1 VDQSKQSSGK
11 GQSGKD
17 GKRKGDDE
25 ATGGNGS
32 NGHDDIPAELAAQ
45 AQAAGEAEKQSVEK
59 GIDAWKKIVAAAPA
73 SWAPKRE
80 LARVYKKAERWNAFI
95 EVMKDAVDKA
105 NWASP
110 EAKIPLLFEMI
121 EVYRDRLKLDVMV
134 VNAFNQILN
143 IQPTNEQAG
152 EALAAQ
158 YEAMKRWPDL
168 ISLLRRKAGA
178 VSETS
183 EKVALQLKVANL
195 FLEKF
200 SNQAEAIKAYE
211 AILELDPKNEEALGF
226 LKQMYEKRRDW
237 EKLVGV
243 HQREIELLADEA
255 SRQLR
260 RIEVAK
266 LASEKLKK
274 PVVSI
279 DLWKQ
284 VLAGDPENQ
293 EALGELEKL
302 YEREKAW
309 AELGDVLQKQVAV
322 ASDPTKRSALLVKL
336 GILYTEKVQDGAK
349 ATEAWQALLRQEPE
363 NRRAQDALKKLYLV
377 QKDWN
382 ALEAFYA
389 AQNKWDELVRVLE
402 RQAET
407 DDGVGSVGL
416 WNKIGELY
424 RDKLNKADRAQKA
437 FEKALSIDAENLV
450 AAEALIPL
458 YEKTKDVR
466 RLGDALM
473 VQLNHTTDRAE
484 RHARVERLSG
494 LLEKDAGDKGNAL
507 RITLRA
513 FSEDPTDA
521 WAQTTS
527 RRLAGESGQWAE
539 LVEAYEAALPKVKGV
554 DAALPILST
563 LARAYEKEL
572 ANPEAA
578 IARNQTIL
586 KTTPSE
592 PEAVDA
598 LERLYVAT
606 GRFSDLLAIYDKK
619 LELAK
624 SKAETLEIR
633 MKLAGLYEDEAKQP
647 EKAIELYDAILAED
661 PQQPKALTALDRIYQ
676 GLGKWTELALV
687 MEQEI
692 ALASGAAV
700 TELKFRRGAV
710 LDQHLG
716 DPAGAVASY
725 REALALDPT
734 HVGARTALQA
744 YLSSGDA
751 NLQMAAVQTLEPIYA
766 ETEELPRLVEVQ
778 RIKLGREKG
787 SAKRVA
793 LLLRIGQLEGKLGN
807 GEQAWDAYA
816 KAFAESPESA
826 PAREALENIA
836 TIMDAWQPL
845 VALYEKALSA
855 SKGKEKLASG
865 LERELLLVVAVAYD
879 EKLGQSEKAVEY
891 FRRAQ
896 QIQPEDAS
904 ALVALERLYTR
915 TERWSDL
922 VDTLT
927 KKATLVSDPAER
939 ELVRTRIATVW
950 EEMLGNVEQAVVAW
964 NVVLADNGRNL
975 QALRALDRLYA
986 QKGDFRDLADNLQ
999 QQLALAQ
1006 ERGDDPAEIIALLG
1020 RLGVLRE
1027 QRLGQMGG
1035 AVETYRKIL
1044 QQEPEHAETL
1054 AALERIIQDP
1064 RAKEHELEVAQL
1076 LEPVYKIRGDW
1087 PRLIGVFEIEARHA
1101 VDPETKIMLLRLI
1114 ADGYEVGLDDPARA
1128 YEALGRALEE
1138 DPLNAEVQ
1146 ATIERLARALRQ
1158 LPDLVARYQGLV
1170 GRVADLELKNA
1181 LLHKVALVCEAELG
1195 DDVQAAAAYAAAL
1208 DASPRDLKAA
1218 NALEQL
1224 YLRGSDYPNLV
1235 LLLIRKAEIVDG
1247 LAEKKTLYY
1256 KAAQIYEEVIE
1267 DLEQSIGVFKQVLSV
1282 DDADRVSLD
1291 QLERL
1296 YVRLGRWAELKNVYA
1311 KNAELA
1317 SSPADKK
1324 RNLFVLGQVYDRE
1337 LSDPERAIETY
1348 SSIMDIDPND
1358 FDAAQALDRLYLQTQ
1373 RWYDLLA
1380 VLERQTELAPSPAEV
1395 VSLKFRVG
1403 ELWREHLKDLTRAIE
1418 AYRGVLQMDP
1428 THEPTLRALEDLM
1441 AGRAEPVLAASVL
1454 EPIYESAGE
1463 WDRVI
1468 AVYEVMQANAEDA
1481 VRKVELLSRIA
1492 ELEERRLSHQSKA
1505 FEAYGRA
1512 LHVDPS
1518 NADVLQHLQ
1527 RLAADTG
1534 HWAKLAALFSAELE
1548 RLDDTRA
1555 KVDMMLRLARVYEE
1569 ETGQVDD
1576 AIATYK
1582 AVVTVDGEPGNKEAL
1597 VALDRLYS
1605 HAQRWDELADTIRRE
1620 VKIAPSDEAIVAL
1633 TFRLAQ
1639 VYELALLDLTKAVAA
1654 YKEILQ
1660 ADPTHGETRAA
1671 LERMFLGGTLQL
1683 EIAEVLEPLYRS
1695 GEEWEKLAQI
1705 YEVQLARTSPTSSAG
1720 ERASLL
1726 HRLAEIAEQKLVD
1739 QVAAFGWWAQAVE
1752 EDPASEQALDEL
1764 VRLAR
1769 ATHQWDA
1776 YVQTLS
1782 ATASPDRDPQIDQ
1795 KVRRD
1800 VLLRLAAT
1808 FETELGDLERAENA
1822 LVQVLGEHE
1831 KDPVALAS
1839 LDRIYEA
1846 QGMYENL
1853 AVALRQR
1860 IAITDDGDELV
1871 ALQLRLGRVYAEA
1884 LDDVPQA
1891 IASYLAVLEHQSRSV
1906 PALEALERLYFRSE
1920 RWSDLYGVY
1929 EKLVDTTS
1937 DEQTMADCYARMA
1950 RLATDALGQRDKA
1963 VELWGRV
1970 LDVRSEDPAA
1980 LGGLADLHEL
1990 ASEWKELTEVLEK
2003 QVAATSDPDA
2013 KIPIYKRLGRIWGE
2027 RLNRERSSLESW
2039 QKVLELD
2046 PQDVDALRAI
2056 AANYRS
2062 AGAWEE
2068 LSQALRRLIQV
2079 GQLGANVG
2087 GGIPPEEL
2095 KELFAQLGELEGET
2109 LMRTQDS
2116 IDAWREVLEI
2126 DAADFRALA
2135 ALEKLFMQE
2144 ARWEEAVDILER
2156 RAQALANPTEQ
2167 IDVLMQAASLWA
2179 DKIGDGGS
2187 AAEVYERVLQ
2197 LDPGNQTA
2205 SIELE
2210 GLYKQRKSWVKL
2222 VDLLLS
2228 RTQYTADV
2236 PGRIALLVQTAQTY
2250 EQQLN
2255 DFDSAFVTLRAAF
2268 QEDYSNDHVAKEL
2281 ERLATAADKWNE
2293 LIGEYTQ
2300 LVQGIQ
2306 DPKTAADLWVKIAR
2320 WYDSALRHMD
2330 YAIASAQQ
2338 ALQLDNAHVGALQ
2351 TLEGFYR
2358 KQKKWTDLVGALA
2371 RHAEVEQEPTARV
2384 DILLQLADTYETQIG
2399 DTAQATFAYQRALD
2413 TDERCIDAISALERL
2428 YRRTQAWDRLVEVL
2442 TKKAQVVEDTEQGV
2456 KLRLQVG
2463 ELWEDRLGDNDRAIE
2478 AYKEVLSVDPQNL
2491 AALKALDTLFE
2502 KTGRMEEYLEN
2513 LEHQLEVSP
2522 EGDRA
2527 GIYQEMATTW
2537 EEKFGKPERAAE
2549 VLEKVLLIE
2558 DRNQKAYRDL
2568 ERLYRTERKWESLVD
2583 TYRKHILVT
2592 NDGTERIDLY
2602 TKMGQVYEQELRDLD
2617 RAIDAFSDVL
2627 NVESDHGDALA
2638 GLARLYEE
2646 TEQWERAV
2654 DVMRRLIAVAADPK
2668 LKVDLNYRLGKIF
2681 DEQMKDPDPAQ
2692 EYLVEALSQDPA
2704 HVPSMLSL
2712 LGLYKRRGDWMKAAQ
2727 LMVRAEAATVNTL
2740 EKARLLFDAAKIF
2753 QEKLG
2758 DEAQATELYARVLQ
2772 LDPEHVEAGE
2782 PLSELYFKREEW
2794 APLVPILEMLARK
2807 ADRKTNRELTLLY
2820 HRLAKAADRLGD
2832 SEKAL
2837 KYYKQSY
2844 DLDSTYLPTLVDRAA
2859 LLYKQEHWDEAFRIY
2874 QTILVHH
2881 RDAQK
2886 DDEIVDIFFRLGRIK
2901 LKLGERTKAVNM
2913 LEKALE
2919 IQPGHRVSLQALI
2932 DLYTDA
2938 GDFEAVI
2945 KQKRALLASN
2955 ATDIDEKF
2963 KLSEEIA
2970 GIYKDKLNNPQK
2982 AIAANMEAL
2991 NFKPTDHQL
3000 LHNLLDLFSETK
3012 QWKKAMEILM
3022 KLAELES
3029 GKVKARYLV
3038 AAGNIA
3044 NYELHSTD
3052 EAVDL
3057 YNNALDNDADDLK
3070 AFERI
3075 DKIMTAKKD
3084 WKNQERNFRKMIK
3097 RLGSE
3102 PTPERKPTVV
3112 ALWHGLGEIYRSRL
3126 KDYKSATAAFEV
3138 AVQLDPDGIA
3148 RHQILAELYQLSGPD
3163 SYDKAVQAYRHLV
3176 KVSQDFA
3183 QMAPHLKTLRRLY
3196 METRQYDRA
3205 WCVTS
3210 ALAFLRKA
3218 DPEEQQFFEQYRPK
3232 GFARARARLTEEL
3245 WQRNIYHPDE
3255 DRYISHVFAAVSQV
3269 VAAVRAKEHK
3279 DWGLKR
3285 KDKRDVATDQLLFS
3299 KVFNYVNQVLG
3310 VPQPELYLRPESPGE
3325 LDLANAREKQ
3335 HLTPSFVVGANLL
3348 QGRPEKELAYVIGKK
3363 LTFMRPDHFVRWP
3376 NVVPTVAELKV
3387 VFLAALR
3394 LVQPNLPVKPD
3405 LAQPVGQYYD
3415 ALRKL
3420 MPPQMSEQLGVVVQ
3434 RFIATKGEA
3443 DLHKWSNAVDLT
3455 ATRAGLL
3462 VCNDLDVATRLAQ
3475 AEPVSVGVVEPKEKI
3490 RDIIQW
3496 SISDEYF
3503 TLREHLG
3510 LIIGQG

>member
-1 VDQSKQSSGK
+1 MDQSKQASGK
-11 GQSGKD
+11 GKD
-17 GKRKGDDE
+17 SKRKADE
-25 ATGGNGS
+25 EVTGSNGNGNGHS
-32 NGHDDIPAELAAQ
+32 HNGHDDFPAELAPQ
-45 AQAAGEAEKQSVEK
+45 VQAALEAEKASVEK
-59 GIDAWKKIVAAAPA
+59 GIDAWKKIVASAPA
-73 SWAPKRE
+73 AWAPKRE

-95 EVMKDAVDKA
+95 EVMKDGVDKA
-105 NWASP
+105 NWSAP
-110 EAKIPLLFEMI
+110 EDKIPVLFEMI

-168 ISLLRRKAGA
+168 ISLLRRKAA
-178 VSETS
+178 IVSETS

-211 AILELDPKNEEALGF
+211 AILELDPQNTEALGF

-243 HQREIELLADEA
+243 HQREIELLSDEDA
-255 SRQLR
+255 KKLR
-260 RIEVAK
+260 RVEVAK

-274 PVVSI
+274 PSVSI

-284 VLAGDPENQ
+284 VLTGDAENL

-309 AELGDVLQKQVAV
+309 ADLGDVLQKQVA
-322 ASDPTKRSALLVKL
+322 ATSGDPAKRSALLVKL

-349 ATEAWQALLRQEPE
+349 ATEAWQALLAQEPD
-363 NRRAQDALKKLYLV
+363 NRRAQDALKKLYL
-377 QKDWN
+377 QNKDWD
-382 ALEAFYA
+382 ALEKFYA
-389 AQNKWDELVRVLE
+389 AQGKWDELVRVLE

-407 DDGVGSVGL
+407 EDGVSL

-424 RDKLNKADRAQKA
+424 RDKLNKSDRAQKA
-437 FEKALSIDAENLV
+437 FEKALSIDAQNLV

-458 YEKTKDVR
+458 YEKGKDVR
-466 RLGDALM
+466 RLGEALL
-473 VQLNHTTDRAE
+473 VQLNHTTDKAE
-484 RHARVERLSG
+484 RHARTQRLSQ
-494 LLEKDAGDKGNAL
+494 LLETDAGDKSAAL
-507 RITLRA
+507 WITLRG
-513 FSEDPTDA
+513 FSENPTDE

-527 RRLAGESGQWAE
+527 RRLAGDSGKWAE
-539 LVEAYEAALPKVKGV
+539 LVEAYEAALPGV
-554 DAALPILST
+554 ASEDAALPILGT

-578 IARNQTIL
+578 IARNQRIL
-586 KTTPSE
+586 KTAPKD

-606 GRFSDLLAIYDKK
+606 GRFADLLAIYDKK
-619 LELAK
+619 LDLAK
-624 SKAETLEIR
+624 TQDEKLEIR
-633 MKLAGLYEDEAKQP
+633 MKLAGLYEEEAKQP
-647 EKAIELYDAILAED
+647 EKAIELYNAILKQD
-661 PQQPKALTALDRIYQ
+661 PKQAKALAALDRIYQ
-676 GLGKWTELALV
+676 SLGKWTELAIV

-692 ALASGAAV
+692 ALASSASPGAGAV
-700 TELKFRRGAV
+700 VELKFRRGAV
-710 LDQHLG
+710 LDEHLG
-716 DPAGAVASY
+716 DAAGAVDSY

-744 YLSSGDA
+744 FLSSGDA
-751 NLQMAAVQTLEPIYA
+751 ALQMAAVETLEPIYV
-766 ETEELPRLVEVQ
+766 ETQELPRLVETQ
-778 RIKLGREKG
+778 RIRLGREK
-787 SAKRVA
+787 STDKRVT
-793 LLLRIGQLEGKLGN
+793 LLLRIGQLEGQLGN
-807 GEQAWDAYA
+807 AEQSWDAYA
-816 KAFAESPESA
+816 KAFGESPASQG
-826 PAREALENIA
+826 AREALENLA
-836 TIMDAWQPL
+836 SIMDTWPQL
-845 VALYEKALSA
+845 VSLYEKALGA
-855 SKGKEKLASG
+855 SKGRGNSDKLPAD

-927 KKATLVSDPAER
+927 KKATLVSDAGER
-939 ELVRTRIATVW
+939 EQIRTRIATVW
-950 EEMLGNVEQAVVAW
+950 EEMLGNVEQAIVAW
-964 NVVLADNGRNL
+964 NVVLADNTRNV
-975 QALRALDRLYA
+975 QALRALDRLYQA
-986 QKGDFRDLADNLQ
+986 KGDWRDLADNLG
-999 QQLALAQ
+999 QQLALS
-1006 ERGDDPAEIIALLG
+1006 GDPAESIKLLG
-1020 RLGVLRE
+1020 RLGALRE
-1027 QRLGQMGG
+1027 QRLGEMGG

-1044 QQEPEHAETL
+1044 QQEPDHAETI
-1054 AALERIIQDP
+1054 AALERVLGDA
-1064 RAKEHELEVAQL
+1064 RAREHELEIAQL
-1076 LEPVYKIRGDW
+1076 LEPYYKVRGDW
-1087 PRLIGVFEIEARHA
+1087 PNLIGVYEIEARHA
-1101 VDPETKIMLLRLI
+1101 VDPETKINLLRLI
-1114 ADGYEVGLDDPARA
+1114 ADGYEVGLDDPMRA
-1128 YEALGRALEE
+1128 YEALGRALKEE
-1138 DPLNAEVQ
+1138 PLNVEVQ
-1146 ATIERLARALRQ
+1146 STIERLGRVLGQ
-1158 LPDLVARYQGLV
+1158 FPDLVSRYQALV
-1170 GRVADLELKNA
+1170 GQVADPELKNA
-1181 LLHKVALVCEAELG
+1181 LLHKVALLCEIELG
-1195 DDVQAAAAYAAAL
+1195 DDAQAAAAYAAAL

-1224 YLRGSDYPNLV
+1224 YMRSSDYPNLV
-1235 LLLIRKAEIVDG
+1235 TLLLRKADIVD
-1247 LAEKKTLYY
+1247 APDEKKALYY
-1256 KAAQIYEEVIE
+1256 KAAQLYEEV
-1267 DLEQSIGVFKQVLSV
+1267 LESLDDSIRVFKLVLAV

-1291 QLERL
+1291 QLVRL
-1296 YVRLGRWAELKNVYA
+1296 YVRLERWNDLKSIYA
-1311 KNAELA
+1311 KKAELA
-1317 SSPADKK
+1317 PTPAEKK
-1324 RNLFVLGQVYDRE
+1324 QMLFVLGQVYDRE

-1348 SSIMDIDPND
+1348 TSIMDLDPD
-1358 FDAAQALDRLYLQTQ
+1358 DYDAAQALDRLYLQTQ

-1380 VLERQTELAPSPAEV
+1380 VLERQTELAPNPGEV

-1403 ELWREHLKDLTRAIE
+1403 ELWREHLKDLTRAVE
-1418 AYRGVLQMDP
+1418 AYRSVLQMDP
-1428 THEPTLRALEDLM
+1428 THEPTLRALEALM
-1441 AGRAEPVLAASVL
+1441 AGREEPVLAASVL

-1468 AVYEVMQANAEDA
+1468 AVYEVMQANADDA
-1481 VRKVELLSRIA
+1481 LRKVELLARIA
-1492 ELEERRLSHQSKA
+1492 EIEERRLSHQSKA

-1518 NADVLQHLQ
+1518 NVDVLQHLQ

-1534 HWAKLAALFSAELE
+1534 HWAKLAALFAGELQ
-1548 RLDDTRA
+1548 RLEDSRQ

-1569 ETGQVDD
+1569 ETGQVEE
-1576 AIATYK
+1576 AIATYR
-1582 AVVTVDGEPGNKEAL
+1582 AVVEVEAENREAL

-1605 HAQRWDELADTIRRE
+1605 HAQRWEELADTIRRE
-1620 VKIAPSDEAIVAL
+1620 IRIAPSDEAIVAL

-1639 VYELALLDLTKAVAA
+1639 VFELALVDLPKAVAA
-1654 YKEILQ
+1654 YKDILQ
-1660 ADPTHGETRAA
+1660 ADPTHTETRAA
-1671 LERMFLGGTLQL
+1671 LERMFMGGTLQL

-1695 GEEWEKLAQI
+1695 GEEWEKLHQI
-1705 YEVQLARTSPTSSAG
+1705 YEVQLSRIADLS
-1720 ERASLL
+1720 ERQGLL
-1726 HRLAEIAEQKLVD
+1726 RRLAEIAEQKLVD
-1739 QVAAFGWWAQAVE
+1739 QVAAFGWWAQAVK
-1752 EDPASEQALDEL
+1752 EDPSSEQALDEL

-1776 YVQTLS
+1776 YVQTMS
-1782 ATASPDRDPQIDQ
+1782 AAASADREPQIGRST
-1795 KVRRD
+1795 RRD

-1831 KDPVALAS
+1831 KDPAALAS

-1853 AVALRQR
+1853 AATLRQR
-1860 IAITDDGDELV
+1860 IAITDDTAELV
-1871 ALQLRLGRVYAEA
+1871 QLELRLGRVYAEA
-1884 LDDVPQA
+1884 LDDAPQA
-1891 IASYLAVLEHQSRSV
+1891 IAAYLAVLEHESRSV
-1906 PALEALERLYFRSE
+1906 AALEALERLYFRGE
-1920 RWSDLYGVY
+1920 QWPELYGVY
-1929 EKLVDTTS
+1929 EKLVDTTT
-1937 DEQTMADCYARMA
+1937 DDQAMADCYARMA
-1950 RLATDALGQRDKA
+1950 KIATDALGQREKA

-1970 LDVRSEDPAA
+1970 LDVRGDDPAA

-2003 QVAATSDPDA
+2003 QVAATQDPDA
-2013 KIPIYKRLGRIWGE
+2013 KIPVYKRLGRIWGE
-2027 RLNRERSSLESW
+2027 KLNRERNSLESW
-2039 QKVLELD
+2039 MKVLELD

-2079 GQLGANVG
+2079 GQLGES
-2087 GGIPPEEL
+2087 GIQQDEL
-2095 KELFAQLGELEGET
+2095 KELYAQLGELEGET

-2126 DAADFRALA
+2126 DGGDFRALA

-2156 RAQALANPTEQ
+2156 RVRALAAPTEQ

-2210 GLYKQRKSWVKL
+2210 ALYRQRKSWVKL

-2236 PGRIALLVQTAQTY
+2236 QGRITLLVQTAEIY

-2255 DFDSAFVTLRAAF
+2255 DLDSAFVTLRAAF

-2300 LVQGIQ
+2300 LVQGIA
-2306 DPKTAADLWVKIAR
+2306 DPKVAADLWVKIAR
-2320 WYDSALRHMD
+2320 WYDSALRHTD
-2330 YAIASAQQ
+2330 YAVASAQQ

-2351 TLEGFYR
+2351 TLEELFR
-2358 KQKKWTDLVGALA
+2358 KQKKWGDLVGALA

-2413 TDERCIDAISALERL
+2413 TDERCIDAINALERL

-2463 ELWEDRLGDNDRAIE
+2463 ELWKDRLGDNDRAIE
-2478 AYKEVLSVDPQNL
+2478 AYKEVLAVDPQNIS
-2491 AALKALDTLFE
+2491 AIEALDDLFE
-2502 KTGRMEEYLEN
+2502 AQGRVEEQLEN
-2513 LEHQLEVSP
+2513 LEHKLEVSP
-2522 EGDRA
+2522 AGDRA
-2527 GIYQEMATTW
+2527 AIYQSMAEMW
-2537 EEKFGKPERAAE
+2537 EQKFGKPERAAE

-2558 DRNQKAYRDL
+2558 DRNQKTYRDL
-2568 ERLYRTERKWESLVD
+2568 ERIYRSERKWESLVD

-2592 NDGTERIDLY
+2592 NDANERIDLY

-2617 RAIDAFSDVL
+2617 RAIDAYSDVL
-2627 NVESDHGDALA
+2627 NVEPNHEAALS
-2638 GLARLYEE
+2638 GLAHLYEE

-2654 DVMRRLIAVAADPK
+2654 DVMRRLITVSGDAK
-2668 LKVDLNYRLGKIF
+2668 QKVDLNYRLGKIF
-2681 DEQMKDPDPAQ
+2681 DEQMKDPEPAT

-2712 LGLYKRRGDWMKAAQ
+2712 LGIYKRRGDWMKAAQ
-2727 LMVRAEAATVNTL
+2727 LMIRAEAATINTL
-2740 EKARLLFDAAKIF
+2740 EKTRLLFEAGKIY
-2753 QEKLG
+2753 QEKLS
-2758 DEAQATELYARVLQ
+2758 DDAQATELYAGVLS

-2782 PLSELYFKREEW
+2782 PLSELYFRRQEW

-2820 HRLAKAADRLGD
+2820 HRLAKAADMLGD
-2832 SEKAL
+2832 NEKAL

-2859 LLYKQEHWDEAFRIY
+2859 LLYKLEHWDDAFRIY

-2886 DDEIVDIFFRLGRIK
+2886 DDDIVDIFFRLGRIK
-2901 LKLGERTKAVNM
+2901 LKLGERTKAINM

-2919 IQPGHRVSLQALI
+2919 IQPGHRATLQALI
-2932 DLYTDA
+2932 DIYSDA
-2938 GDFEAVI
+2938 GDWEAVI
-2945 KQKRALLASN
+2945 KQKRSMLASPAADN
-2955 ATDIDEKF
+2955 DEKF
-2963 KLSEEIA
+2963 KISEEIA
-2970 GIYKDKLNNPQK
+2970 GIYKDKLANPQK
-2982 AIAANMEAL
+2982 AIAANLEAL

-3012 QWKKAMEILM
+3012 QWKKAMEILG
-3022 KLAELES
+3022 KLADIET

-3057 YNNALDNDADDLK
+3057 YNSALDSDPDDLK

-3075 DKIMTAKKD
+3075 DKILTAKKD
-3084 WKNQERNFRKMIK
+3084 WKNQERNYRKMIK
-3097 RLGSE
+3097 RLGTE
-3102 PTPERKPTVV
+3102 PTPERKPTVI
-3112 ALWHGLGEIYRSRL
+3112 ALWHALGEIYRSRL
-3126 KDYKSATAAFEV
+3126 KDFKAATAAFEV
-3138 AVQLDPDGIA
+3138 AVQLDPDSAG

-3163 SYDKAVQAYRHLV
+3163 TYDKAVAEYRHLV
-3176 KVSQDFA
+3176 KTAPDFA
-3183 QMAPHLKTLRRLY
+3183 QMAAHMKTLRRLY
-3196 METRQYDRA
+3196 MEMRQYDRA

-3210 ALAFLRKA
+3210 AMAFLRKA

-3245 WQRNIYHPDE
+3245 WQRNIYHADE

-3269 VAAVRAKEHK
+3269 VSAVRAKEHK

-3325 LDLANAREKQ
+3325 LDLANAREKAA
-3335 HLTPSFVVGANLL
+3335 LTPSFVVGANLL

-3420 MPPQMSEQLGVVVQ
+3420 MPPQMSEQLAVVVQ
-3434 RFIATKGEA
+3434 RFLATKAEA

-3462 VCNDLDVATRLAQ
+3462 VCNDLDVAARLAQ
-3475 AEPVSVGVVEPKEKI
+3475 AEPVSVGVVEPKEKV
-3490 RDIIQW
+3490 RDLILW
-3496 SISDEYF
+3496 SMSDEYF

>member
-1 VDQSKQSSGK
+1 MDQSKQSSGK
-11 GQSGKD
+11 GKD
-17 GKRKGDDE
+17 KRKAEDD
-25 ATGGNGS
+25 AAGSNGNGS
-32 NGHDDIPAELAAQ
+32 NGHDDFPGELAAQ
-45 AQAAGEAEKQSVEK
+45 AQAAAEAEKQSVEK

-73 SWAPKRE
+73 AWAPKRE
-80 LARVYKKAERWNAFI
+80 LARVYKKAERWNAYI

-110 EAKIPLLFEMI
+110 DDKVPVLFEMI

-143 IQPTNEQAG
+143 IQPTNNEAG

-158 YEAMKRWPDL
+158 YETMKRWPDL
-168 ISLLRRKAGA
+168 ISLLRRKATA
-178 VSETS
+178 APDTS
-183 EKVALQLKVANL
+183 EKVALHLKVANL

-200 SNQAEAIKAYE
+200 SNQAEAIKSYE
-211 AILELDPKNEEALGF
+211 TILELDPDNSEGLGF

-243 HQREIELLADEA
+243 HQREIELLSDEDTKK
-255 SRQLR
+255 LR
-260 RIEVAK
+260 RVEVAK

-274 PVVSI
+274 PSISI

-284 VLAGDPENQ
+284 VLTGDATNV

-309 AELGDVLQKQVAV
+309 GDLGDVLQKQVDV
-322 ASDPTKRSALLVKL
+322 AGDATKRSALLVKL
-336 GILYTEKVQDGAK
+336 GILFTEKVQDGAK
-349 ATEAWQALLRQEPE
+349 ATAAWQALLQQEPD
-363 NRRAQDALKKLYLV
+363 NRRAQDALKKLYL
-377 QKDWN
+377 QNKDWN
-382 ALEAFYA
+382 SLEAFYA
-389 AQNKWDELVRVLE
+389 SQNKWDELVRVLE

-407 DDGVGSVGL
+407 EDGAGAVSL

-424 RDKLNKADRAQKA
+424 RDRLNKGDRAQKA
-437 FEKALSIDAENLV
+437 YEKALSIDAQNLT

-458 YEKTKDVR
+458 YEKAKDVR

-473 VQLNHTTDRAE
+473 VQLEHTTDRAE
-484 RHARVERLSG
+484 RLDRVKRLSG
-494 LLEKDAGDKGNAL
+494 LLESDAGDKGAAL
-507 RITLRA
+507 WITLKG
-513 FSEDPTDA
+513 FSENPQDA
-521 WAQTTS
+521 WAQETS
-527 RRLAGESGQWAE
+527 RRLAGESGKWAE
-539 LVEAYEAALPKVKGV
+539 LVEVYEAALPKVHV
-554 DAALPILST
+554 DGEEAALPLLAT

-586 KTTPSE
+586 KTAPKD
-592 PEAVDA
+592 PEAVNA

-606 GRFSDLLAIYDKK
+606 GRFAELLAIYDKK
-619 LELAK
+619 LDLAK
-624 SKAETLEIR
+624 SQAEKLEIR

-647 EKAIELYDAILAED
+647 DKAIELYEAILKQD
-661 PQQPKALTALDRIYQ
+661 PKQLPALGALDRIYQ
-676 GLGKWTELALV
+676 SLGRWTELAV
-687 MEQEI
+687 TMEAEI
-692 ALASGAAV
+692 ELASGPAL

-710 LDQHLG
+710 LDQHLQ
-716 DPAGAVASY
+716 DAAGAVASY
-725 REALALDPT
+725 REALGAEPT
-734 HVGARTALQA
+734 HAGARTALQA
-744 YLSSGDA
+744 YLSNPDA
-751 NLQMAAVQTLEPIYA
+751 ALQMAAVEVLEPIY
-766 ETEELPRLVEVQ
+766 EQTEELPRLVETQ
-778 RIKLGREKG
+778 RIRLGREK
-787 SAKRVA
+787 STAKRVA
-793 LLLRIGQLEGKLGN
+793 LLLRIGQLESKLGN
-807 GEQAWDAYA
+807 AEQAWDAYA
-816 KAFAESPESA
+816 KAFAESPESQ
-826 PAREALENIA
+826 PAREALENLA
-836 TIMDAWQPL
+836 TITDAWQPL
-845 VALYEKALSA
+845 VALYEKALAA
-855 SKGKEKLASG
+855 SKGKEKLAAP

-879 EKLGQSEKAVEY
+879 EKLGHSEKAVEY

-915 TERWSDL
+915 TERWNDL

-927 KKATLVSDPAER
+927 KKATLVSGAEER
-939 ELVRTRIATVW
+939 EQIRTRIATVW
-950 EEMLGNVEQAVVAW
+950 EEMLGNVDQAVVAW
-964 NVVLADNGRNL
+964 NVVLADSPRNL
-975 QALRALDRLYA
+975 QALRALDRLYQA
-986 QKGDFRDLADNLQ
+986 KGDWRDLADNLQ
-999 QQLALAQ
+999 QQLALSV
-1006 ERGDDPAEIIALLG
+1006 DPADQITLLG

-1035 AVETYRKIL
+1035 AVETYRTIL
-1044 QQEPEHAETL
+1044 QHEPEHAETL
-1054 AALERIIQDP
+1054 AALERILPDP
-1064 RAKEHELEVAQL
+1064 KAREHELEVAQL

-1087 PRLIGVFEIEARHA
+1087 PHLIGVYEIEARHA
-1101 VDPETKIMLLRLI
+1101 VDPEAKITLLRLI
-1114 ADGYEVGLDDPARA
+1114 ADGYEVGLDDPTSA
-1128 YEALGRALEE
+1128 YEALGRALRE
-1138 DPLNAEVQ
+1138 DPLHGEVQ
-1146 ATIERLARALRQ
+1146 ATIERLARVLGQ
-1158 LPDLVARYQGLV
+1158 LPDLVARYGKLV
-1170 GRVADLELKNA
+1170 GGVADPELKNA
-1181 LLHKVALVCEAELG
+1181 LFHKIALLCEIELS
-1195 DDVQAAAAYAAAL
+1195 DDAQAAAAYASAL
-1208 DASPRDLKAA
+1208 DVSPRDLRAA
-1218 NALEQL
+1218 NALEQI

-1235 LLLIRKAEIVDG
+1235 TLLLRKADIVDG
-1247 LAEKKTLYY
+1247 TAEKKALYY
-1256 KAAQIYEEVIE
+1256 KAAQIYEEVLE
-1267 DLEQSIGVFKQVLSV
+1267 DLEQAISVFKQVLSV
-1282 DDADRVSLD
+1282 DDADRVALD

-1296 YVRLGRWAELKNVYA
+1296 YVRLGRWADLKSIYA

-1317 SSPADKK
+1317 ANPADKK
-1324 RNLFVLGQVYDRE
+1324 RNLFVLGQMYDRD
-1337 LSDPERAIETY
+1337 LNDPERAIETY
-1348 SSIMDIDPND
+1348 TSIMDLDPD
-1358 FDAAQALDRLYLQTQ
+1358 DYDAAQALDRLYERTQ

-1380 VLERQTELAPSPAEV
+1380 VLERQTELAPSPGEV

-1403 ELWREHLKDLTRAIE
+1403 ELWRDHLKDLTRAIE

-1428 THEPTLRALEDLM
+1428 THEPTLRALEALM
-1441 AGRAEPVLAASVL
+1441 NGREEPVLAASVL

-1468 AVYEVMQANAEDA
+1468 AVYEVMQANTDEAL
-1481 VRKVELLSRIA
+1481 RKVELLSRIA

-1505 FEAYGRA
+1505 FDAYARA

-1534 HWAKLAALFSAELE
+1534 HWAKLAALFSAELA
-1548 RLDDTRA
+1548 RLEDPRQ
-1555 KVDMMLRLARVYEE
+1555 KVDTMLRLARIYEE
-1569 ETGQVDD
+1569 ETNQVED
-1576 AIATYK
+1576 AITTYK
-1582 AVVTVDGEPGNKEAL
+1582 AVVEAEGDNKEAL

-1605 HAQRWDELADTIRRE
+1605 QAQQWEELAEVIKRE
-1620 VKIAPSDEAIVAL
+1620 VRIAPSDEAIVAL
-1633 TFRLAQ
+1633 NFRLAQ
-1639 VYELALLDLTKAVAA
+1639 VYELAILDLPKAVEA
-1654 YKEILQ
+1654 YKEILH
-1660 ADPTHGETRAA
+1660 ADPSHAETRAA
-1671 LERMFLGGTLQL
+1671 LERMFMGGTLQL
-1683 EIAEVLEPLYRS
+1683 EIAEVLEPLYR
-1695 GEEWEKLAQI
+1695 GGAEWEKLHQI
-1705 YEVQLARTSPTSSAG
+1705 HEVQLSRVTDSA
-1720 ERASLL
+1720 ERQSLL
-1726 HRLAEIAEQKLVD
+1726 RRLAEIAEQKLVD
-1739 QVAAFGWWAQAVE
+1739 QVAAFGWWAQAVK
-1752 EDPASEQALDEL
+1752 EDPSADQALDEL

-1776 YVQTLS
+1776 YVQTMS
-1782 ATASPDRDPQIDQ
+1782 ATASPDRSP

-1822 LVQVLGEHE
+1822 LVQVLGEHA
-1831 KDPVALAS
+1831 KDPEALAS

-1853 AVALRQR
+1853 AATLRHR
-1860 IAITDDGDELV
+1860 ISIVDDTEQLV

-1884 LDDVPQA
+1884 LDDTEQA
-1891 IASYLAVLEHQSRSV
+1891 IASYLAVLEHESRSV

-1920 RWSDLYGVY
+1920 RWPELYGIY

-1937 DEQTMADCYARMA
+1937 DEQAMADCYARMA
-1950 RLATDALGQRDKA
+1950 KLATDALGQREKA

-1970 LDVRSEDPAA
+1970 LDVRGDDPAA

-1990 ASEWKELTEVLEK
+1990 ASEWKELTEILEK
-2003 QVAATSDPDA
+2003 QVAATVDPEA

-2027 RLNRERSSLESW
+2027 KLSRERNSLESW

-2056 AANYRS
+2056 AANYKS

-2079 GQLGANVG
+2079 GQLGESGPN
-2087 GGIPPEEL
+2087 GIVQAEL
-2095 KELFAQLGELEGET
+2095 KELYAQLGELEGET

-2116 IDAWREVLEI
+2116 IDAWREVLEL
-2126 DAADFRALA
+2126 DGADFRALA

-2156 RAQALANPTEQ
+2156 RARALANPTEQ
-2167 IDVLMQAASLWA
+2167 VDVLMQAASLWA

-2197 LDPGNQTA
+2197 LDPGNGTA

-2228 RTQYTADV
+2228 RTQYTAD
-2236 PGRIALLVQTAQTY
+2236 PQGRIALLVQVAGVY

-2255 DFDSAFVTLRAAF
+2255 DLDSAFVTLRAAF

-2300 LVQGIQ
+2300 LVQGIN
-2306 DPKTAADLWVKIAR
+2306 DPKVAADLWVKIAR
-2320 WYDSALRHMD
+2320 WYDSALRHTD

-2351 TLEGFYR
+2351 TLEDFYR
-2358 KQKKWTDLVGALA
+2358 KQKKWGDLVTALA

-2399 DTAQATFAYQRALD
+2399 DTAQSTFAYQRALD
-2413 TDERCIDAISALERL
+2413 TDERCIDAINALERL
-2428 YRRTQAWDRLVEVL
+2428 YRRTQAWDRLVDVL
-2442 TKKAQVVEDTEQGV
+2442 SKKAQVVDDTEQGL

-2463 ELWEDRLGDNDRAIE
+2463 ELWESRLGDNDRAIE

-2491 AALKALDTLFE
+2491 TALKALDTLFE
-2502 KTGRMEEYLEN
+2502 NTGRMEEYLEN

-2522 EGDRA
+2522 QGDRA
-2527 GIYQEMATTW
+2527 GILQEMASTW

-2568 ERLYRTERKWESLVD
+2568 ERLYRGEKKWEQLVD

-2592 NDGTERIDLY
+2592 NDGNERIELY
-2602 TKMGQVYEQELRDLD
+2602 TKMGQVYEAELRDLD

-2627 NVESDHGDALA
+2627 NIEADHTDALA

-2654 DVMRRLIAVAADPK
+2654 DVMRRALPIAADPK
-2668 LKVDLNYRLGKIF
+2668 QKVELNFRLGKIF
-2681 DEQMKDPDPAQ
+2681 DEQMKDPEPAQ

-2712 LGLYKRRGDWMKAAQ
+2712 LGIYRTRGDWMKAAQ
-2727 LMVRAEAATVNTL
+2727 LMIRAEAATVNTL
-2740 EKARLLFDAAKIF
+2740 EKTRLLHEAAKIF

-2758 DEAQATELYARVLQ
+2758 DDAQATELFARVLQ

-2832 SEKAL
+2832 NDKAL

-2859 LLYKQEHWDEAFRIY
+2859 LLYRQEHWDDAFRIY

-2886 DDEIVDIFFRLGRIK
+2886 DDDIVDIFFRLGHIK

-2919 IQPGHRVSLQALI
+2919 IQPGHRATLQALI

-2955 ATDIDEKF
+2955 ATDNDEKF
-2963 KLSEEIA
+2963 RLSEEIA

-2982 AIAANMEAL
+2982 AIAANLEAL
-2991 NFKPTDHQL
+2991 NYKPSDHQL

-3012 QWKKAMEILM
+3012 QWKKAMEILG
-3022 KLAELES
+3022 KLADLET

-3057 YNNALDNDADDLK
+3057 YNNALDSDPDDLK

-3097 RLGSE
+3097 RFGQDPSA
-3102 PTPERKPTVV
+3102 ERKPTVV

-3138 AVQLDPDGIA
+3138 AVQLDPERYE

-3163 SYDKAVQAYRHLV
+3163 SYDKAVQAYRHLI
-3176 KVSQDFA
+3176 KVAPDFNG
-3183 QMAPHLKTLRRLY
+3183 MVPHMKTLRRLY

-3210 ALAFLRKA
+3210 AMAFLRKA
-3218 DPEEQQFFEQYRPK
+3218 DGEEQQFFEQYRPK
-3232 GFARARARLTEEL
+3232 GFARARARLTEEQ

-3310 VPQPELYLRPESPGE
+3310 VPQPELYLRPEAPGE
-3325 LDLANAREKQ
+3325 LDLANAREKAA
-3335 HLTPSFVVGANLL
+3335 LTPSFVVGANLL

-3387 VFLAALR
+3387 VFLAALK
-3394 LVQPNLPVKPD
+3394 LVTPNLPVKAD

-3420 MPPQMSEQLGVVVQ
+3420 VPPQMMEQLGVVVQ
-3434 RFIATKGEA
+3434 RFLATKAEA

-3455 ATRAGLL
+3455 GTRAGLL
-3462 VCNDLDVATRLAQ
+3462 ICNDLEVAARLAQ
-3475 AEPVSVGVVEPKEKI
+3475 SEPVSVGVVEPKEKI
-3490 RDIIQW
+3490 KDLILW

>member
-1 VDQSKQSSGK
+1 MDQSKQGHGK
-11 GQSGKD
+11 GKE

-25 ATGGNGS
+25 VAGSTNGS
-32 NGHDDIPAELAAQ
+32 NGHEEFPAELVAQ

-59 GIDAWKKIVAAAPA
+59 GIDAWKKVVAAAPA

-105 NWASP
+105 NWAAP
-110 EAKIPLLFEMI
+110 EDKIPLLFEMI

-158 YEAMKRWPDL
+158 YETMKRWPDL

-178 VSETS
+178 VTDTS

-211 AILELDPKNEEALGF
+211 AILELDPDNQEALGF

-243 HQREIELLADEA
+243 HQREIELLSDEDTKK
-255 SRQLR
+255 LR
-260 RIEVAK
+260 RVEVAK

-274 PVVSI
+274 PAISI

-284 VLAGDPENQ
+284 VLAGDAENV

-309 AELGDVLQKQVAV
+309 ADLGDVLQKQVAI
-322 ASDPTKRSALLVKL
+322 AGDATKRSALLVKL

-349 ATEAWQALLRQEPE
+349 ATEAWQALLQQEPD
-363 NRRAQDALKKLYLV
+363 NRRAQDALKKLYL
-377 QKDWN
+377 QNKDWD
-382 ALEAFYA
+382 ALEKFYA
-389 AQNKWDELVRVLE
+389 AQGKWDELVRVLE

-407 DDGVGSVGL
+407 EDGVSL

-424 RDKLNKADRAQKA
+424 RDKLSKADRAQKA
-437 FEKALSIDAENLV
+437 FEKALSIDAQNLV

-458 YEKTKDVR
+458 YEKSKDVR
-466 RLGDALM
+466 RLADALM
-473 VQLNHTTDRAE
+473 VQLNHTTGRAE
-484 RHARVERLSG
+484 RHARIQRLSE
-494 LLEKDAGDKGNAL
+494 LLEKDAADKANAL
-507 RITLRA
+507 WITLQG
-513 FSEDPTDA
+513 FSEQPTNE
-521 WAQTTS
+521 WAQETS
-527 RRLAGESGQWAE
+527 RRLAGESGNWAQ
-539 LVEAYEAALPKVKGV
+539 LVEAYEAALPKVT
-554 DAALPILST
+554 DATAALPLLGT

-578 IARNQTIL
+578 IARNQRIL
-586 KTTPSE
+586 KTAPKD

-606 GRFSDLLAIYDKK
+606 GRFADLLAIYDKK

-633 MKLAGLYEDEAKQP
+633 MKLASLYEDEAKQP
-647 EKAIELYDAILAED
+647 EKAIELYDAILKQD
-661 PQQPKALTALDRIYQ
+661 PQQVKALAALDRIYMS
-676 GLGKWTELALV
+676 LGKWTELALT

-692 ALASGAAV
+692 ALASSTSQGGPAV
-700 TELKFRRGAV
+700 VELKFRRGAV

-716 DPAGAVASY
+716 DAAGAVTSY

-734 HVGARTALQA
+734 HVGARTSLQA
-744 YLSSGDA
+744 FLSNSDA
-751 NLQMAAVQTLEPIYA
+751 ALQMAAVETLEPIY
-766 ETEELPRLVEVQ
+766 EQTEELPRLVEVQ
-778 RIKLGREKG
+778 RIRLGREKTT
-787 SAKRVA
+787 AKRVA
-793 LLLRIGQLEGKLGN
+793 LLLRIGQLESKLGN

-816 KAFAESPESA
+816 KAFAESPDSV
-826 PAREALENIA
+826 PAREALENLA
-836 TIMDAWQPL
+836 TILDTWPPL
-845 VALYEKALSA
+845 VALYEKALGA
-855 SKGKEKLASG
+855 SKGKEKLPAA
-865 LERELLLVVAVAYD
+865 LERELMLVVAVAYD

-927 KKATLVSDPAER
+927 KKATLVTDAGER
-939 ELVRTRIATVW
+939 EQIRTRIATVW

-975 QALRALDRLYA
+975 QALRALDRLYQ
-986 QKGDFRDLADNLQ
+986 QKGDFRDLADNLG
-999 QQLALAQ
+999 QQLALAT
-1006 ERGDDPAEIIALLG
+1006 DPGETIALLG

-1054 AALERIIQDP
+1054 AALERILPDP
-1064 RAKEHELEVAQL
+1064 KAREHELEVAQL

-1101 VDPETKIMLLRLI
+1101 VDPEAKITLLRLI
-1114 ADGYEVGLDDPARA
+1114 ADGYEVGLDDPGRA
-1128 YEALGRALEE
+1128 YDALGRALKE
-1138 DPLNAEVQ
+1138 DPLNVEVQ
-1146 ATIERLARALRQ
+1146 STIERLARALGL
-1158 LPDLVARYQGLV
+1158 LPDLVSRYQGLV
-1170 GRVADLELKNA
+1170 GQVADPELKNA
-1181 LLHKVALVCEAELG
+1181 LLHKVALLCEIELG
-1195 DDVQAAAAYAAAL
+1195 DDAQAAAAYAAAL

-1235 LLLIRKAEIVDG
+1235 LLLMRKAEIVEG

-1256 KAAQIYEEVIE
+1256 KAAQIYEEVLE
-1267 DLEQSIGVFKQVLSV
+1267 DLEQSIVVFKQVLSV

-1296 YVRLGRWAELKNVYA
+1296 YIRLARWSELKNIYS
-1311 KNAELA
+1311 KKAELA
-1317 SSPADKK
+1317 PNPAEKK
-1324 RNLFVLGQVYDRE
+1324 QMLFVLGQVYDRE
-1337 LSDPERAIETY
+1337 LNDPERAIETY
-1348 SSIMDIDPND
+1348 SSIMDLDPDD

-1418 AYRGVLQMDP
+1418 GYRGVLQMDP
-1428 THEPTLRALEDLM
+1428 THEPTLRALEALM
-1441 AGRAEPVLAASVL
+1441 AGREEPVLAASVL

-1468 AVYEVMQANAEDA
+1468 AVYEVMQANADDA

-1534 HWAKLAALFSAELE
+1534 HWAKLATLFSGELA
-1548 RLDDTRA
+1548 RLEDTRG

-1569 ETGQVDD
+1569 ETGQVDE
-1576 AIATYK
+1576 AIATYG
-1582 AVVTVDGEPGNKEAL
+1582 AVVEAEPDNKEAL

-1605 HAQRWDELADTIRRE
+1605 HAQRWDELADVVRRE
-1620 VKIAPSDEAIVAL
+1620 VRIAPTDDAIVAL

-1639 VYELALLDLTKAVAA
+1639 VYELAILDLPKAVAA

-1660 ADPTHGETRAA
+1660 ADPTHAETRAA
-1671 LERMFLGGTLQL
+1671 LERMFMGGTLQL

-1695 GEEWEKLAQI
+1695 GGEWERLAQI
-1705 YEVQLARTSPTSSAG
+1705 YEVQLSRVTEVG
-1720 ERASLL
+1720 ERQALL
-1726 HRLAEIAEQKLVD
+1726 RRLAEIAEQKLVD
-1739 QVAAFGWWAQAVE
+1739 QVAAFGWWAQAVK
-1752 EDPASEQALDEL
+1752 EDPSSEQALDEL

-1776 YVQTLS
+1776 YVMTMS
-1782 ATASPDRDPQIDQ
+1782 ATASDDSTARDP

-1822 LVQVLGEHE
+1822 LVQVLGENE
-1831 KDPVALAS
+1831 KDPAALAS

-1853 AVALRQR
+1853 AAALRQR
-1860 IAITDDGDELV
+1860 IAITDDTAELV
-1871 ALQLRLGRVYAEA
+1871 TLQLRLGRVYAEA
-1884 LDDVPQA
+1884 LDDQPQA
-1891 IASYLAVLEHQSRSV
+1891 IASYLAVLEHESRSV
-1906 PALEALERLYFRSE
+1906 EALEALERLYFRGE
-1920 RWSDLYGVY
+1920 QWPELYGVY
-1929 EKLVDTTS
+1929 EKLVDTTN

-1950 RLATDALGQRDKA
+1950 KLATDALGQREKA

-1970 LDVRSEDPAA
+1970 LDVRSDDPAA

-1990 ASEWKELTEVLEK
+1990 ASEWKELTEILEK
-2003 QVAATSDPDA
+2003 QVAATADPDA

-2027 RLNRERSSLESW
+2027 KLSRERNSLESW

-2079 GQLGANVG
+2079 GQLGGSGEGV
-2087 GGIPPEEL
+2087 ISPDEL

-2126 DAADFRALA
+2126 DQGDFRALA

-2156 RAQALANPTEQ
+2156 RARALATPTEQ

-2197 LDPGNQTA
+2197 LDPGHQTA

-2228 RTQYTADV
+2228 RTQYTADA
-2236 PGRIALLVQTAQTY
+2236 PGRIALLVQTAGIY

-2255 DFDSAFVTLRAAF
+2255 DLDSAFVTLRAAF

-2320 WYDSALRHMD
+2320 WYDSALRHID

-2351 TLEGFYR
+2351 TLEDFYR
-2358 KQKKWTDLVGALA
+2358 KQKKWGDLVGALA

-2442 TKKAQVVEDTEQGV
+2442 TKKAQVVDDTEQGV

-2463 ELWEDRLGDNDRAIE
+2463 ELWESRLGDNDRAIE
-2478 AYKEVLSVDPQNL
+2478 AYKEVLAVDPQNIT
-2491 AALKALDTLFE
+2491 AIDALDDLFE
-2502 KTGRMEEYLEN
+2502 AQGRVEEQLEN
-2513 LEHQLEVSP
+2513 LEHKLEVSP
-2522 EGDRA
+2522 AGDRGA
-2527 GIYQEMATTW
+2527 IYQNMAEMW
-2537 EEKFGKPERAAE
+2537 EQKFGKPERAAE

-2558 DRNQKAYRDL
+2558 DRNQRTYRDL
-2568 ERLYRTERKWESLVD
+2568 ERIYRGERKWDQLVD
-2583 TYRKHILVT
+2583 TYRKHILVI

-2602 TKMGQVYEQELRDLD
+2602 TKMGVVYETELRDLD
-2617 RAIDAFSDVL
+2617 RAIDSFSDVL
-2627 NVESDHGDALA
+2627 NIEPDHSDALA

-2654 DVMRRLIAVAADPK
+2654 DVMRRLVAVSVDPK
-2668 LKVDLNYRLGKIF
+2668 QKVDLNYRLGKIF
-2681 DEQMKDPDPAQ
+2681 DEQMKDPEPAT

-2712 LGLYKRRGDWMKAAQ
+2712 LGIYKRRGDWMKAAQ

-2740 EKARLLFDAAKIF
+2740 EKTRLLFEAGKIF
-2753 QEKLG
+2753 QDKLS
-2758 DEAQATELYARVLQ
+2758 DDAQATELYARVLQ
-2772 LDPEHVEAGE
+2772 HDPEHVEAGE
-2782 PLSELYFKREEW
+2782 PLSELYFRREEW

-2832 SEKAL
+2832 NDKAL

-2859 LLYKQEHWDEAFRIY
+2859 LLYKQEHWDDAFRIY

-2886 DDEIVDIFFRLGRIK
+2886 DDDIVDIFFRLGRIK

-2919 IQPGHRVSLQALI
+2919 IQPGHRATLQALI

-2945 KQKRALLASN
+2945 KQKRGLLASQ
-2955 ATDIDEKF
+2955 ATDNEEKF

-2970 GIYKDKLNNPQK
+2970 AIYKDKLNNPQK
-2982 AIAANMEAL
+2982 AIAANLEAL
-2991 NFKPTDHQL
+2991 NYKPTDHQL

-3012 QWKKAMEILM
+3012 QWKKAMEILG
-3022 KLAELES
+3022 KLADLES

-3038 AAGNIA
+3038 ASGNIA

-3057 YNNALDNDADDLK
+3057 YNTALDNDPDDLK

-3097 RLGSE
+3097 RFGQE
-3102 PTPERKPTVV
+3102 PSPERKPTVV

-3138 AVQLDPDGIA
+3138 AVQLDPDGVA

-3176 KVSQDFA
+3176 KVSPDFG
-3183 QMAPHLKTLRRLY
+3183 QMAVHMKTLRRLY

-3210 ALAFLRKA
+3210 AMAFLRKA

-3325 LDLANAREKQ
+3325 LDLANAREKSA
-3335 HLTPSFVVGANLL
+3335 LTPSFVVGANLL

-3462 VCNDLDVATRLAQ
+3462 VCNDLDVAARLAQ
-3475 AEPVSVGVVEPKEKI
+3475 SEPVSVGVVEPKEKI
-3490 RDIIQW
+3490 KDLIQW

>member
-1 VDQSKQSSGK
+1 VDQQSKQGHGK
-11 GQSGKD
+11 GKE
-17 GKRKGDDE
+17 GKRKADDD
-25 ATGGNGS
+25 AAGGGNGS
-32 NGHDDIPAELAAQ
+32 GSGGSPNGHDDFPAELAGQ
-45 AQAAGEAEKQSVEK
+45 VKAAAEAEKQSVEK
-59 GIDAWKKIVAAAPA
+59 GIDAWKKVVAAAPGA
-73 SWAPKRE
+73 WAPKRE

-110 EAKIPLLFEMI
+110 EDKIPVLFEMI

-143 IQPTNEQAG
+143 IQPTNAQAG

-168 ISLLRRKAGA
+168 ISMLRKKAGA
-178 VSETS
+178 VEDVA
-183 EKVALQLKVANL
+183 EKVALHLRVANL

-200 SNQAEAIKAYE
+200 SNQAEAIKAFE
-211 AILELDPKNEEALGF
+211 TILELDPDNQDALAF

-237 EKLVGV
+237 EKLVSV
-243 HQREIELLADEA
+243 HQREIGLLSDEDT
-255 SRQLR
+255 RKVR
-260 RIEVAK
+260 RVEVAK

-274 PVVSI
+274 PAISI

-284 VLAGDPENQ
+284 VLAGEPENA
-293 EALGELEKL
+293 EALAELEKL
-302 YEREKAW
+302 FEREKAW
-309 AELGDVLQKQVAV
+309 AELGDVLGKQVA
-322 ASDPTKRSALLVKL
+322 AANDPAKKSALLVKL
-336 GILYTEKVQDGAK
+336 GILYTEKVQDGSK
-349 ATEAWQALLRQEPE
+349 ATEAWQALLHQEPE
-363 NRRAQDALKKLYLV
+363 NRRAQDALKKLYL
-377 QKDWN
+377 QQRDWN
-382 ALEAFYA
+382 ALEGFYA
-389 AQNKWDELVRVLE
+389 SQNKWDELVRVLE
-402 RQAET
+402 RQAEVE
-407 DDGVGSVGL
+407 DDGRVGL
-416 WNKIGELY
+416 WSKIGELY
-424 RDKLNKADRAQKA
+424 RDRLNKADRAQKA
-437 FEKALSIDAENLV
+437 FEKALSLDPQNLT

-458 YEKTKDVR
+458 FEKTKDVR
-466 RLGDALM
+466 RLADALM
-473 VQLNHTTDRAE
+473 VQLNHTVLAAE
-484 RHARVERLSG
+484 RHERIQRLSQ
-494 LLEKDAGDKGNAL
+494 LLEIAAGDKGNAL
-507 RITLRA
+507 WITLQG
-513 FSEDPTDA
+513 FGENPLDE
-521 WAQTTS
+521 WAQQTS
-527 RRLAGESGQWAE
+527 RRLAGESGNWAQ
-539 LVEAYEAALPKVKGV
+539 LVEAYEAALPRVT
-554 DAALPILST
+554 DSAAALPLLAT
-563 LARAYEKEL
+563 LAQAYEKEL

-578 IARNQTIL
+578 IARNQKIL
-586 KTTPSE
+586 EVAPKD
-592 PEAVDA
+592 PEAVGA

-606 GRFSDLLAIYDKK
+606 GRFADLLAIYDKK
-619 LELAK
+619 LDLAK
-624 SKAETLEIR
+624 SKAEELEIR
-633 MKLAGLYEDEAKQP
+633 YKLAGLYEDEIKQP
-647 EKAIELYDAILAED
+647 EKAIELYQAILKQD
-661 PQQPKALTALDRIYQ
+661 PAQLPALAALDRIYQ
-676 GLGKWTELALV
+676 ALGSWKELSATMLK
-687 MEQEI
+687 EI
-692 ALASGAAV
+692 DLTPGGSAV
-700 TELKFRRGAV
+700 AELKFRRGAV
-710 LDQHLG
+710 LEQHLS
-716 DPAGAVASY
+716 DQAGAVESY
-725 REALALDPT
+725 REALALDPV
-734 HVGARTALQA
+734 HVGSRTSLQA
-744 YLSSGDA
+744 YLSSSEAD
-751 NLQMAAVQTLEPIYA
+751 LQMAAVQVLEPIY
-766 ETEELPRLVEVQ
+766 EQTEDTARLVEVQ
-778 RIKLGREKG
+778 RIKLGREKAT
-787 SAKRVA
+787 AKRVV

-816 KAFAESPESA
+816 KAFAESPDSS
-826 PAREALENIA
+826 PAREALENLA
-836 TIMDAWQPL
+836 TIMDAWQAL
-845 VALYEKALSA
+845 VALYEKALSTSKGA
-855 SKGKEKLASG
+855 SKLPPA
-865 LERELLLVVAVAYD
+865 LERELLLVVAVSYD

-896 QIQPEDAS
+896 AIQPEDAS

-915 TERWSDL
+915 TERWNDL

-927 KKATLVSDPAER
+927 KKAQLVTEPAER
-939 ELVRTRIATVW
+939 EVIRTRIATVW
-950 EEMLGNVEQAVVAW
+950 EEMLGNVDQAVVAW
-964 NVVLADNGRNL
+964 NVVLADNSGNV
-975 QALRALDRLYA
+975 QALRALDRLYQA
-986 QKGDFRDLADNLQ
+986 KGDFRDLADNLQ
-999 QQLALAQ
+999 QQLGLAL
-1006 ERGDDPAEIIALLG
+1006 DPEETIALLG

-1027 QRLGQMGG
+1027 QRLGEMGG

-1044 QQEPEHAETL
+1044 QVEPEHRETL
-1054 AALERIIQDP
+1054 AALERILPDP
-1064 RAKEHELEVAQL
+1064 RAREHELEVAQL
-1076 LEPVYKIRGDW
+1076 LEPVYKVRGDW
-1087 PRLIGVFEIEARHA
+1087 PRLIGVYEIEARHA
-1101 VDPETKIMLLRLI
+1101 VDPEAKLFLLRLI

-1128 YEALGRALEE
+1128 YEALGRGLKE
-1138 DPLNAEVQ
+1138 DPLNADVQ
-1146 ATIERLARALRQ
+1146 ATIERLARALGQ
-1158 LPDLVARYQGLV
+1158 LPDLVARYGKLV
-1170 GRVADLELKNA
+1170 GSVADPELKSA
-1181 LLHKVALVCEAELG
+1181 VYHKVALLCEIELG
-1195 DDVQAAAAYAAAL
+1195 DDAQAAAAYAAAL
-1208 DASPRDLKAA
+1208 EVSPRDLKAA
-1218 NALEQL
+1218 NALEQI
-1224 YLRGSDYPNLV
+1224 YLRGNDFPNLV
-1235 LLLIRKAEIVDG
+1235 VLLLRKAEIVDG
-1247 LAEKKTLYY
+1247 TDEKKGLYY
-1256 KAAQIYEEVIE
+1256 KAAQIYEEVLE
-1267 DLEQSIGVFKQVLSV
+1267 DLDQAIAVFKQVLSV
-1282 DDADRVSLD
+1282 DDTDRVALD
-1291 QLERL
+1291 QLERM
-1296 YVRLGRWAELKNVYA
+1296 YIRQARWSELKNVYA
-1311 KNAELA
+1311 KKAELA
-1317 SSPADKK
+1317 ANPTEKK
-1324 RNLFVLGQVYDRE
+1324 HMLFVLGQVYDRE

-1348 SSIMDIDPND
+1348 TSIMDLDPD
-1358 FDAAQALDRLYLQTQ
+1358 DYDAAQALDRLYLQTQ

-1418 AYRGVLQMDP
+1418 AYRGVLAMDP
-1428 THEPTLRALEDLM
+1428 SHEPTLGALETLLV
-1441 AGRAEPVLAASVL
+1441 GREEPVLAATVL

-1463 WDRVI
+1463 WERVI
-1468 AVYEVMQANAEDA
+1468 AVYEVMQANVDDPA
-1481 VRKVELLSRIA
+1481 RQVELLSRIA
-1492 ELEERRLSHQSKA
+1492 ELEERRLSHQNKA

-1518 NADVLQHLQ
+1518 NQDVLLHLQ
-1527 RLAADTG
+1527 RLAAETG
-1534 HWAKLAALFSAELE
+1534 HWAKLATLFGTELGKLE
-1548 RLDDTRA
+1548 DTRG
-1555 KVDMMLRLARVYEE
+1555 KVDMMLRLARIYEE
-1569 ETGQVDD
+1569 ETGQVED
-1576 AIATYK
+1576 AIATYRQ
-1582 AVVTVDGEPGNKEAL
+1582 VVEAEAENKEAL
-1597 VALDRLYS
+1597 VALDRLYGQ
-1605 HAQRWDELADTIRRE
+1605 ANRWEELADIIQRE
-1620 VKIAPSDEAIVAL
+1620 VHIAPSDEAIVAL

-1639 VYELALLDLTKAVAA
+1639 VYELALMDLPNAVKA
-1654 YKEILQ
+1654 YKEILT
-1660 ADPTHGETRAA
+1660 ADPTHMETRAA
-1671 LERMFLGGTLQL
+1671 LERMFMGGTLQL
-1683 EIAEVLEPLYRS
+1683 EIAEVLEPLYRG
-1695 GEEWEKLAQI
+1695 GEEWEKLHSI
-1705 YEVQLARTSPTSSAG
+1705 YEVQLSRITDVA
-1720 ERASLL
+1720 ERQGLL
-1726 HRLAEIAEQKLVD
+1726 RRLAEIAEQKLVD
-1739 QVAAFGWWAQAVE
+1739 QVAAFGWWAQGVK
-1752 EDPASEQALDEL
+1752 EDPSSEQALEEL

-1776 YVQTLS
+1776 YVQTMS
-1782 ATASPDRDPQIDQ
+1782 ATASPDRSP

-1822 LVQVLGEHE
+1822 LVSVLGEHD
-1831 KDPVALAS
+1831 KDPAALAS

-1853 AVALRQR
+1853 AAALRQR
-1860 IAITDDGDELV
+1860 IQITDETDQLV
-1871 ALQLRLGRVYAEA
+1871 GLHLRLGRVYAEA
-1884 LDDVPQA
+1884 LEEVDPA
-1891 IASYLAVLEHQSRSV
+1891 IASYLTVLEHQSRSV
-1906 PALEALERLYFRSE
+1906 EALEALERLYFRSE
-1920 RWSDLYGVY
+1920 RWPELYAIY
-1929 EKLVDTTS
+1929 EKLVDVAA
-1937 DEQTMADCYARMA
+1937 DESAMADCYARMA
-1950 RLATDALGQRDKA
+1950 KIATEALGERDKA

-1970 LDVRSEDPAA
+1970 LDVRADDPAA

-2003 QVAATSDPDA
+2003 QVTATPDPDA

-2027 RLNRERSSLESW
+2027 KLSRERNSLESW

-2056 AANYRS
+2056 AANYKS

-2079 GQLGANVG
+2079 GQLGES
-2087 GGIPPEEL
+2087 GIAQDEL

-2116 IDAWREVLEI
+2116 IDAWREVLEL
-2126 DAADFRALA
+2126 DPGDFRALA
-2135 ALEKLFMQE
+2135 SLEKLFMQE

-2156 RAQALANPTEQ
+2156 RAQALATPAEQ

-2205 SIELE
+2205 SLELE
-2210 GLYKQRKSWVKL
+2210 TLYKQRKSWVKL

-2228 RTQYTADV
+2228 RTQFTTDAH
-2236 PGRIALLVQTAQTY
+2236 GRIALLVQVAGVY

-2255 DFDSAFVTLRAAF
+2255 DLDSAFVTLRAAF

-2300 LVQGIQ
+2300 LVQGIT

-2320 WYDSALRHMD
+2320 WYDSALRHVD

-2351 TLEGFYR
+2351 TLQDFYR
-2358 KQKKWTDLVGALA
+2358 KQKRWGDLVTALA

-2399 DTAQATFAYQRALD
+2399 DMAQATFAYQRALD
-2413 TDERCIDAISALERL
+2413 TDERCVDAISALERL
-2428 YRRTQAWDRLVEVL
+2428 YRRTQAWDRLVDVL
-2442 TKKAQVVEDTEQGV
+2442 AKKSQVLDDTEQAI
-2456 KLRLQVG
+2456 KLKLQVG

-2478 AYKEVLSVDPQNL
+2478 AYKEVLSVDPRNL

-2527 GIYQEMATTW
+2527 GIYQEMASTW
-2537 EEKFGKPERAAE
+2537 EDKFGKPERAAE

-2568 ERLYRTERKWESLVD
+2568 ERIYRAERKWESLVD
-2583 TYRKHILVT
+2583 TYRKHILIT
-2592 NDGTERIDLY
+2592 NDGNERIELY
-2602 TKMGQVYEQELRDLD
+2602 TKMGQVYEQDLRDLD

-2627 NVESDHGDALA
+2627 NVEMDHAEALA

-2654 DVMRRLIAVAADPK
+2654 DIMRRLIGVSADPK
-2668 LKVDLNYRLGKIF
+2668 QKVDLNYRLGKIF
-2681 DEQMKDPDPAQ
+2681 DEQMKDPEPAQ

-2712 LGLYKRRGDWMKAAQ
+2712 LGIYRRRGDWMKAAQ

-2740 EKARLLFDAAKIF
+2740 EKTRLLHEAAKIF
-2753 QEKLG
+2753 QDKLG
-2758 DEAQATELYARVLQ
+2758 DEAQATDLFGRVLL
-2772 LDPEHVEAGE
+2772 LDPEHVEAAE
-2782 PLSELYFKREEW
+2782 PLAELYFKREEW
-2794 APLVPILEMLARK
+2794 ASLVPILEMLARK

-2820 HRLAKAADRLGD
+2820 HRLAKAADKLGD
-2832 SEKAL
+2832 GEKAL

-2844 DLDSTYLPTLVDRAA
+2844 DLDSTYLPTLIDRAA
-2859 LLYKQEHWDEAFRIY
+2859 LLYRQEHWDDAFRIY

-2881 RDAQK
+2881 REAQK
-2886 DDEIVDIFFRLGRIK
+2886 DDDIVDIFFRLGHIK
-2901 LKLGERTKAVNM
+2901 LRLGERTKAVNM

-2919 IQPGHRVSLQALI
+2919 IQPGHRATLQALI
-2932 DLYTDA
+2932 DLYTESS
-2938 GDFEAVI
+2938 DFEAVI
-2945 KQKRALLASN
+2945 KQKRALLASS
-2955 ATDIDEKF
+2955 ATDTDEKF

-2982 AIAANMEAL
+2982 AIAANLEAL
-2991 NFKPTDHQL
+2991 NFKPNDHQL

-3022 KLAELES
+3022 KLAELET

-3052 EAVDL
+3052 EAVEL
-3057 YNNALDNDADDLK
+3057 YNNALDNDPDDLK

-3084 WKNQERNFRKMIK
+3084 WKNQERNYRKMIK
-3097 RLGSE
+3097 RLGQE
-3102 PTPERKPTVV
+3102 PTPERKPTLV

-3126 KDYKSATAAFEV
+3126 KDFKSATAAFEV
-3138 AVQLDPDGIA
+3138 CVGLDPDGVA
-3148 RHQILAELYQLSGPD
+3148 RHQILAELYQLSGPE
-3163 SYDKAVQAYRHLV
+3163 SYDKAIKAYRHLV
-3176 KVSQDFA
+3176 QVSTDFG
-3183 QMAPHLKTLRRLY
+3183 QMAVHMKTLRRLF
-3196 METRQYDRA
+3196 MEMRQYDRA
-3205 WCVTS
+3205 WCVSS

-3218 DPEEQQFFEQYRPK
+3218 DAEEQQFFDQYRPK

-3245 WQRNIYHPDE
+3245 WQRNIYHQDE

-3285 KDKRDVATDQLLFS
+3285 KDRRDVATDQLLFS

-3325 LDLANAREKQ
+3325 LDLANAREKA

-3387 VFLAALR
+3387 VFLAALQ
-3394 LVQPNLPVKPD
+3394 LVQPKFEVKAD
-3405 LAQPVGQYYD
+3405 LRQPVGQYLA
-3415 ALRKL
+3415 ALQKL
-3420 MPPQMSEQLGVVVQ
+3420 IPPQMHEQLGAVVQ

-3443 DLHKWSNAVDLT
+3443 DLHKWANAVDLT

-3462 VCNDLDVATRLAQ
+3462 VCNDLDVAARLAQ
-3475 AEPVSVGVVEPKEKI
+3475 TEPVSVGVVEPKEKI
-3490 RDIIQW
+3490 RDLIQW
-3496 SISDEYF
+3496 SISEEYF
-3503 TLREHLG
+3503 VLREHLG